1 MKNAFT
7 QIVTAGVAVLF
18 AMPCFAQSVQMSDL
32 SVASITKEA
41 SDTLPTGQQITK
53 DQIEGNGSSTAA
65 DIGLAALS
73 ASAVEGSQHNSLCNL
88 VTVVSPK
95 EGSNRDLGLVSVSD
109 LAAGSR
115 VETDNLVDEAGFA
128 ITVVGFN
135 AVIQLT
141 EANLFSTR
149 VLVTGKS
156 LEDFE
161 VKASKAG
168 YTVFTTRVACQSAI
182 RQEDLAS
189 LAEAVIK
196 ARKAIRQLQ
205 QD

>member
-1 MKNAFT
+1 MNAFT
-7 QIVTAGVAVLF
+7 RIFAGVILLL
-18 AMPCFAQSVQMSDL
+18 SVPTFGQVQVSDL
-32 SVASITKEA
+32 ATNNIVQEA
-41 SDTLPTGQQITK
+41 TSSTPVGQQITE
-53 DQIEGNGSSTAA
+53 DQVKGEGASRPE

-115 VETDNLVDEAGFA
+115 VETDNLVDEVGFA

-141 EANLFSTR
+141 EANMFSTR

-168 YTVFTTRVACQSAI
+168 YTVFTTRVACQSAV

-196 ARKAIRQLQ
+196 ARKTLRDLQ
-205 QD
+205 D